1 MPRTAQADDAVRTD
15 ILKAAARVFQ
25 RWGFAKTTMED
36 IAREAGKGKS
46 TIYYYFHSKD
56 EIIDT
61 MVIAEVSQLLT
72 RAKAAV
78 MQVDSAK
85 EKIRTYIVASLS
97 EMQNV
102 ATVYRVVL
110 TEIRE
115 NPRFLAT
122 IRKEFEAQEVAYLR
136 EILTLGVRQGEFTL
150 KGRREIDSATR
161 VLSGIIRSL
170 ELFLF
175 LEDYNSEDVD
185 MAARLVAYGI

>member
-1 MPRTAQADDAVRTD
+1 MTFSEKEAQVRHA
-15 ILKAAARVFQ
+15 ILQAAARVFQ

-46 TIYYYFHSKD
+46 TIYYYFRSKD
-56 EIIDT
+56 DIIDV
-61 MVIAEVSQLLT
+61 MVLAEVSQLLA

-78 MQVDSAK
+78 TQVDSAR
-85 EKIRTYIVASLS
+85 EKLRTYIVASLS
-97 EMQNV
+97 EMKNV

-122 IRKEFEAQEVAYLR
+122 LRKEFEAQEYQYLR
-136 EILTLGVRQGEFTL
+136 EILLLGVRQKEFTL
-150 KGRREIDSATR
+150 RGRRELDAATR

-175 LEDYNSEDVD
+175 LEDYNSDDVD
-185 MAARLVAYGI
+185 MAARLVTYGI